1 MTLTIGLLLT
11 RQRGISVVAIA
22 ILAILAFGLVI
33 SGSRSGSLG
42 FVASIGMVI
51 LYAPGARNRIYVL
64 WAVVMLSAAG
74 FWLIQDIP
82 TGTTSLDRFFSGSS
96 ESDSDYHASGVRID
110 QGRLLVWREGVEI
123 FRDNPISG
131 VGLMRF
137 GDEIRT
143 RLPESRA
150 MGAHSGYMQV
160 LGETGLLGIVPYGLL
175 LVYVSYVF
183 VRSVREESS
192 DQHLWRVVFLAAFIG
207 MAVNTA
213 FGSYHFDRYFWI
225 PIAFAGMLE
234 LRERQRR
241 QTKADFSAPESA
253 PVHSLAE

>member
-1 MTLTIGLLLT
+1 
-11 RQRGISVVAIA
+11 
-22 ILAILAFGLVI
+22 
-33 SGSRSGSLG
+33 
-42 FVASIGMVI
+42 
-51 LYAPGARNRIYVL
+51 
-64 WAVVMLSAAG
+64 
-74 FWLIQDIP
+74 
-82 TGTTSLDRFFSGSS
+82 
-96 ESDSDYHASGVRID
+96 
-110 QGRLLVWREGVEI
+110 
-123 FRDNPISG
+123 
-131 VGLMRF
+131 MRF
-137 GDEIRT
+137 PEELQA

-150 MGAHSGYMQV
+150 KGVHSGYIQV
-160 LGETGLLGIVPYGLL
+160 LTETGLLGAVPYGLL

-192 DQHLWRVVFLAAFIG
+192 DQRLWRVIFLAAFIG

-213 FGSYHFDRYFWI
+213 FGTYHFDRYFWI